1 MEITIWLTYMCNLA
15 CTYCYEGNI
24 KRTQSMSM
32 ETADRVMEFIT
43 YKINSLEKKE
53 KINIVLYGGE
63 PLLNFHVFTL
73 FAHKIGNIKEAIS
86 FCRNC
91 NISYDKCD
99 SINKNKYGNSFSNS

>member
-43 YKINSLEKKE
+43 YKINSLEKKR
-53 KINIVLYGGE
+53 KNKYSIIWWRTIIK
-63 PLLNFHVFTL
+63 FSRFTL